1 MTGVQTCALPI
12 SLTLGD
18 NRRVDFSQSM
28 IFMTSNLGAAEMTA
42 LAEPRLGFHVACSGD
57 GASKAKLNG
66 KITTTGIAA
75 ARRRFTPEFM
85 NRLDHIVVF
94 RSLGTPELRRIID
107 IELDIVQQRIG
118 VAAQGN
124 PFSIHVTASAKEFLL
139 AEGTDVRYGARPLKR
154 AIERLLV
161 HPLSNLMAT
170 GQVRRGDY
178 IRVSHAQ
185 DAPGLLFSRETKAQ
199 QAWVVGCEAA

>member
-1 MTGVQTCALPI
+1 
-12 SLTLGD
+12 
-18 NRRVDFSQSM
+18 
-28 IFMTSNLGAAEMTA
+28 
-42 LAEPRLGFHVACSGD
+42 
-57 GASKAKLNG
+57 
-66 KITTTGIAA
+66 
-75 ARRRFTPEFM
+75 M

-107 IELDIVQQRIG
+107 IEFDIVQQRIG
-118 VAAQGN
+118 AAAQGN

-139 AEGTDVRYGARPLKR
+139 SEGTDVRYGARPLKR

-170 GQVRRGDY
+170 GQIRRGDY

-185 DAPGLLFSRETKAQ
+185 DAPGLLFSRETTAR
-199 QAWVVGCEAA
+199 QAWGVGCEAA